1 MITFKK
7 SQGVQEADIETCK
20 RIQEVVLDA
29 KQQFPIGSVMIDAE
43 KITFYKFGL
52 VMGIARHSTSG
63 IVYSNGK
70 LSYKGFSV
78 PQIRD
83 IILCTQ
89 LFNLFNLIVTPNTI
103 K

>member
-7 SQGVQEADIETCK
+7 SQGVQKADIETCK

-29 KQQFPIGSVMIDAE
+29 QQQIPVGSVMIDAE

-52 VMGIARHSTSG
+52 KMGITRHSTAG
-63 IVYSNGK
+63 IVYTNGE
-70 LSYKGFSV
+70 LSYAGLRV
-78 PQIRD
+78 PQIKD
-83 IILCTQ
+83 IIICTE
-89 LFNLFNLIVTPNTI
+89 LFKLFNLIVYPNST

>member
-7 SQGVQEADIETCK
+7 SQGVQKADIETCK

-29 KQQFPIGSVMIDAE
+29 KQQIPVGSVMIDAE

-52 VMGIARHSTSG
+52 KMGITRHSTAG

-70 LSYKGFSV
+70 LSYQGLCIPEIK
-78 PQIRD
+78 D
-83 IILCTQ
+83 LYMCTQ
-89 LFNLFNLIVTPNTI
+89 LFRLFDLIVTPNST